1 MPSRR
6 NIYAG
11 PSSCYCVNERLG
23 CDVYGV
29 TPHNYMWYLA
39 QIERDLRRGWTYD
52 HSCRIIPMTPDLA
65 RARAIYL
72 IALMKKHV
80 GRVPQEVA
88 AEIRRFAERLKLR
101 EPVAVTA
108 KTRA

>member
-1 MPSRR
+1 MARKK

-11 PSSCYCVNERLG
+11 PSSCYCIHERLG
-23 CDVYGV
+23 CDVAGV
-29 TPHNYMWYLA
+29 TPQNYVWYLA

-52 HSCRIIPMTPDLA
+52 HACNRIQMTPELA

-80 GRVPQEVA
+80 GRVPEEA
-88 AEIRRFAERLKLR
+88 RKTIMEFANRLRLK
-101 EPVAVTA
+101 EPVKAVA
-108 KTRA
+108 K